1 MTLRLPLTMTVL
13 TCFALGVAA
22 PAFAACE
29 GYVPPPKLQNPN
41 RDIVGQDLDTIQAQG
56 FITFAA
62 YENFPPWS
70 YDDGGKPA
78 GVDIE
83 IGALIAEELGID
95 ARFDLI
101 PAAETVESDLRNWI
115 WQGPPTGGTV
125 NNVMLHVPYDVNFAC
140 RVDQVV
146 FTGQY
151 AKESVAIAYNLADYP
166 DDPPVPA
173 YFRYDTVGVENDTI
187 ADFYLASIGNG
198 MLIPKIKHYQT
209 VGLAMDAMEDGEVMA
224 VAGPRAQL
232 EAGLTDKG
240 GVHQPPLPGLAVGTW
255 TIGLAVHTRYR
266 YLSYAVDDAIRAAL
280 DDGRIAAIFAAH
292 GLTYDA
298 PQR

>member
-1 MTLRLPLTMTVL
+1 MTARFPFALAGL
-13 TCFALGVAA
+13 TCLALGWTA

-29 GYVPPPKLQNPN
+29 GYVPEARPQNAS
-41 RDIVGQDLDTIQAQG
+41 RDIVGQDLDTILARDL
-56 FITFAA
+56 ITFAA

-70 YDDGGKPA
+70 YLQDGQPA

-83 IGALIAEELGID
+83 IGQLIADTLGVK
-95 ARFDLI
+95 ARFDLL
-101 PAAETVESDLRNWI
+101 PAGETVEADLRNYI

-151 AKESVAIAYNLADYP
+151 AKESIAIAYNKADYP

-198 MLIPKIKHYQT
+198 MLIPKIAHYPT
-209 VGLAMDAMEDGEVMA
+209 VALAMQGMADGEVMA

-232 EAGLTDKG
+232 QAGLTEAGDL
-240 GVHQPPLPGLAVGTW
+240 HQPPLPGLSVGTW

-266 YLSYAVDDAIRAAL
+266 YLGYAVDDAIRAAL
-280 DDGRIAAIFAAH
+280 IDGRIAAIFAAH
-292 GLTYDA
+292 GLTFDA
-298 PQR
+298 PLR

>member
-1 MTLRLPLTMTVL
+1 MRAGSALSLAGL
-13 TCFALGVAA
+13 TCLALGWTA

-29 GYVPPPKLQNPN
+29 GYVPEPRQQNAS

-56 FITFAA
+56 FMTFAA

-70 YDDGGKPA
+70 FAEGDQPA

-83 IGALIAEELGID
+83 IARLIADTLGVE
-95 ARFDLI
+95 ARFTLV
-101 PAAETVESDLRNWI
+101 AAGETVEADLRNWI

-151 AKESVAIAYNLADYP
+151 ARESVAIAYNTSDYP

-187 ADFYLASIGNG
+187 ADFYLAGIGNG
-198 MLIPKIKHYQT
+198 MLVPKMQHYPT
-209 VGLAMDAMEDGEVMA
+209 VALAMDAMAQGEVMA
-224 VAGPRAQL
+224 VMGPRAQL
-232 EAGLTDKG
+232 QAGLTDAG
-240 GVHQPPLPGLAVGTW
+240 AIHQPPLPGLAVGTW
-255 TIGLAVHTRYR
+255 TIGLAIHTRYR
-266 YLSYAVDDAIRAAL
+266 YLGYAVDDAIRAAL

>member
-1 MTLRLPLTMTVL
+1 MPARSALLGAGL
-13 TCFALGVAA
+13 TCLALGWTA

-29 GYVPPPKLQNPN
+29 GHVPDLPQQNKD
-41 RDIVGQDLDTIQAQG
+41 RDIVGQDLDTIEARG

-70 YDDGGKPA
+70 YMDGDAPA

-83 IGALIAEELGID
+83 IGALIADAIGVE
-95 ARFDLI
+95 ARFNLV
-101 PAAETVESDLRNWI
+101 PAAETVEADLRNWI
-115 WQGPPTGGTV
+115 WQGPPTGGAV
-125 NNVMLHVPYDVNFAC
+125 DNVMLHVPYDVNFAC

-151 AKESVAIAYNLADYP
+151 AKESIAIAYTKAHYP

-187 ADFYLASIGNG
+187 ADFYLAGIGNG
-198 MLIPKIKHYQT
+198 MLIPKMQHYRT
-209 VGLAMDAMEDGEVMA
+209 VAVAMDAMAAGDVMA
-224 VAGPRAQL
+224 VMGPRAQL
-232 EAGLTDKG
+232 QAGLTAAGD
-240 GVHQPPLPGLAVGTW
+240 VHLPPLPGLSVGSW
-255 TIGLAVHTRYR
+255 TLGVALHTRYR
-266 YLSYAVDDAIRAAL
+266 YLGYAVDDAIRAAL
-280 DDGRIAAIFAAH
+280 DDGRIAAIFADH
-292 GLTYDA
+292 GLTFDA